1 LELYI
6 SILINQIGISSM
18 AITSG
23 FLEYVLRYLKRG
35 VELGGFPE
43 DFYKIM
49 SKPQRILMV
58 SIPVRMDNGGLE
70 VFEGYRVQHC
80 DVMGPFKGGIRFH
93 PEVTLADDVA
103 LAVLMTLKNSLAGL
117 PYGGA
122 KGAVRVDPK
131 KLSQRELEALSRG
144 YARAIAPLIGDVVD
158 IPAPDVGTNAQ
169 IMAWMVDEYSK
180 IAGRNTP
187 AVFTSK
193 PPELWGNPVRE
204 YSTGYGVA
212 VATRETA
219 KKLWGGLEGKTVA
232 VHGAGNTGAW
242 AAYWLEKMGAKIV
255 AVSSTKGAVVNEKGI
270 PAEAVLRYYRREISF
285 DAIPGNYVKDPDAP
299 LYVEADVLVPAA
311 IENIIRGDNAGR
323 VRARLVVEGANG
335 PTTPEAEKIL
345 FERGVLVV
353 PDVLANAGGVVMS
366 YLEWVENL
374 QWYIWDEEETRR
386 RLEAIMMNN
395 VAKVYDRWQKE
406 KEWTM
411 RDAAI
416 ATALE
421 RIYKAMKLRGWI

>member
-1 LELYI
+1 
-6 SILINQIGISSM
+6 M
-18 AITSG
+18 AHVSGAYITSA
-23 FLEYVLRYLKRG
+23 FLENTLVAIKRG
-35 VELGGFPE
+35 VELSNLPPE
-43 DFYKIM
+43 FFEALTR
-49 SKPQRILMV
+49 PQRILV
-58 SIPVRMDNGGLE
+58 VNIPVKMDNGGYE

-80 DVMGPFKGGIRFH
+80 DVLGPFKGGIRFH

-103 LAVLMTLKNSLAGL
+103 LAMLMTLKNSLAGL

-180 IAGRNTP
+180 LAGRNTP

-232 VHGAGNTGAW
+232 VHGTGNTGAW

-285 DAIPGNYVKDPDAP
+285 DAIPGNFVKDPDAP

-311 IENIIRGDNAGR
+311 IENVIRGDNVGR

-345 FERGVLVV
+345 YERGVLVV

-366 YLEWVENL
+366 YLEWVESL

-386 RLEAIMMNN
+386 RLEAIMISN
-395 VAKVYDRWQKE
+395 VSKVYDRWQKE

-411 RDAAI
+411 RDAVI